1 MYEIESRMERASKS
15 RQQMIMNRTFAT
27 ESKIDILL
35 AKKEERDMQL
45 KLETMEKV
53 IVKFANKESKLKKKQ
68 KEQKE

>member
-1 MYEIESRMERASKS
+1 
-15 RQQMIMNRTFAT
+15 MIMNRTFAT